1 MCYGRSG
8 KMEEQMIFQRYRRDL
23 LSVIASI
30 VLVVGVAQSASAHG
44 FNVLLLGSAPD
55 SFTDVYDAF
64 RLATKEQDGHANE
77 ESDGHLGGLDVYI
90 LTTTDGDDIESTL
103 NETAPDIVVV
113 IGPDAMDPA
122 FQLDV
127 ESRRIVFLGVS
138 DISAKMRSEFL
149 ENTSDIN
156 TGTFQNV
163 FSSAFGRD
171 VSSEAEAS
179 YVAARMIAIAV
190 RAQEG
195 VEDRA
200 AIVEILAQY

>member
-1 MCYGRSG
+1 
-8 KMEEQMIFQRYRRDL
+8 MIFQKYKTAF
-23 LSVIASI
+23 SVVFMSVA
-30 VLVVGVAQSASAHG
+30 LTLGVAHSASAHG

-55 SFTDVYDAF
+55 SFNDVYDAF

-90 LTTTDGDDIESTL
+90 LTTTEGANIEDTL
-103 NETAPDIVVV
+103 SETVPDIVVV
-113 IGPDAMDPA
+113 IGPDAMDAA
-122 FQLDV
+122 FQLVV

-149 ENTSDIN
+149 ENASDTN
-156 TGTFQNV
+156 TQTFQKNA
-163 FSSAFGRD
+163 FSSTFGRD

-179 YVAARMIAIAV
+179 YVAARMITIAV
-190 RAQEG
+190 RSQEG